1 MAHFPM
7 LMYQGTVSDGRDF
20 SYSGFKNQA
29 MFGGYNYAFLKKMT
43 KTLVGRVLSILSP
56 NCNTIEHMWDVLGRR
71 LRKRQWQPNIF
82 KNNVRELTV
91 VLREEWARIPRY
103 ILRSLCDSMRLR
115 LDAVVVSHARIVKVL
130 SEGVKH

>member
-1 MAHFPM
+1 
-7 LMYQGTVSDGRDF
+7 
-20 SYSGFKNQA
+20 
-29 MFGGYNYAFLKKMT
+29 
-43 KTLVGRVLSILSP
+43 
-56 NCNTIEHMWDVLGRR
+56 MWDVLGRR

-130 SEGVKH
+130 SEGVQH

>member
-43 KTLVGRVLSILSP
+43 KTLVGHCP
-56 NCNTIEHMWDVLGRR
+56 
-71 LRKRQWQPNIF
+71 
-82 KNNVRELTV
+82 
-91 VLREEWARIPRY
+91 
-103 ILRSLCDSMRLR
+103 
-115 LDAVVVSHARIVKVL
+115 RIVTQ
-130 SEGVKH
+130 